1 MSSFD
6 RFSLTI
12 ARWLTN
18 VYDADDPAGKST
30 TLGDVT
36 PPGIP
41 PFVPLFWGYAGVR
54 RNVGG

>member
-36 PPGIP
+36 RATTRLMPN
-41 PFVPLFWGYAGVR
+41 L
-54 RNVGG
+54 GGAHL